1 MSRLPVIGGDE
12 NAWGDILN
20 NFLEQAHN
28 PDGTLKYSA
37 VQNSIPDASDNTK
50 GIIQLA
56 GDLGGTASSPT
67 VSGLSSKVDSSTLD
81 AHTTSSTSVHGI
93 ADTSKLETTTGSQAK
108 VDVHVNNS
116 TNAHPASA
124 IGFAPTGDISE
135 TNTQGAVEGLDSRLS
150 VHESSLFGSSVHGVV
165 EHDWGRSDWSSLNP
179 VVITADGSQSFAT
192 SIVDG
197 KGRLSGALSDGSLRV
212 AYMLPNTNWAD
223 SEMRSII
230 WGPTSAWATNNAQQG
245 HLHRVRE
252 YSPGQWEAIGIWTS
266 VVFGGDYSFLH
277 VASVRWDGSYNSL
290 KQSAGNMN
298 GAQDSSYIDRTLSI
312 INIQRWNYG
321 IWFNQ
326 YHAIQPDRFKF
337 ITTSDTV
344 TASDFANTTFNEVDK
359 SLFGIDLNLNKFI
372 IVDDTDTN
380 AVDSTHVGAGI
391 IRPSAGSLQKR
402 WTPFV
407 MATRVIGGDANTVPV
422 EIKRWRLGE
431 PEPDWGEPRV
441 RRGTVTSNGTVPSL
455 ALGPGQNALWNAHF
469 YNSSGGDWG
478 NISCRKL

>member
-1 MSRLPVIGGDE
+1 MSRLPVTGGDE
-12 NAWGDILN
+12 NTWGDILN

-28 PDGTLKYSA
+28 SDGTLKSSA
-37 VQNSIPDASDNTK
+37 VQSSIPDASDSAK

-93 ADTSKLETTTGSQAK
+93 ADTSELETASGAQAK
-108 VDVHVNNS
+108 VDSHVNDS
-116 TNAHPASA
+116 TDAHPASA
-124 IGFAPTGDISE
+124 IGFTPAGDISE
-135 TNTQGAVEGLDSRLS
+135 TDTQGAVEGLGSRIS
-150 VHESSLFGSSVHGVV
+150 IHESSLLGSSVHGVV

-179 VVITADGSQSFAT
+179 VVITADGAQSFAT

-197 KGRLSGALSDGSLRV
+197 KGRLSGPLSNGSLRV
-212 AYMLPNTNWAD
+212 AYLLPNTNWAD
-223 SEMRSII
+223 SEMRSVI
-230 WGPTSAWATNNAQQG
+230 WGPATTWATNNAQQG

-266 VVFGGDYSFLH
+266 VVFGGDYSYLH
-277 VASVRWDGSYNSL
+277 VASVRWDGTYNSL
-290 KQSAGNMN
+290 KQSGGSMT

-312 INIQRWNYG
+312 INIQRWQFVS
-321 IWFNQ
+321 WFNQ

-344 TASDFANTTFNEVDK
+344 TASDFADATFNETNK
-359 SLFGIDLNLNKFI
+359 NLFGIDLNLNKFI

-380 AVDSTHVGAGI
+380 AVDPTHVGAGI
-391 IRPSAGSLQKR
+391 IRPSSGSLQKR

-407 MATRVIGGDANTVPV
+407 MATRVIGGDANTVPI

-469 YNSSGGDWG
+469 YNGSGGDWG
-478 NISCRKL
+478 NISCHKL